1 MKQVSK
7 IYVGLEIGTH
17 KIRFVA
23 GEVKPGHAIKILGF
37 SVSDSLGVKEG
48 EIYDV
53 SLARQCL
60 SKALE
65 QAKDDCD
72 VEICSVIL
80 AVTGQHIKGSES
92 CGTYCLSDKDSEVTL
107 EDIEEAGSIARE
119 IRIPENH
126 VYIHPIIKGY
136 RLDDVDYPKAPV
148 GLRGKMLESNF
159 HVIHG
164 DGDRLQSSI
173 QMVRSIDLEIEQIV
187 FSPIALAQVSLDSER
202 RNNGAL
208 LIDIGGGTTDYAL
221 YLNGSITASG
231 SIPIGGDH
239 VTQDIRLA
247 TGLSFL
253 KAECLK
259 ISEGNASEDPSDLLG
274 IAELEDEEGRKVEIL
289 REVLNKAIHNRLK
302 EVLSLVRDQ
311 MPAGALASIR
321 AGVFV
326 AGGVAQTRGFVAL
339 ASKILGCEIHDVDR
353 PKFSGILTGYDSR
366 YLSTAAG
373 LLRYAEICDTE

>member
-1 MKQVSK
+1 MEKVSK

-17 KIRFVA
+17 KICFAA

-60 SKALE
+60 TKALAE
-65 QAKDDCD
+65 AENVCD
-72 VEICSVIL
+72 IEIGSVIL
-80 AVTGQHIKGSES
+80 AVTGDHIKGSGS
-92 CGTYCLSDKDSEVTL
+92 CGTYCLPDADSEVTL
-107 EDIEEAGSIARE
+107 EHIEEACSIARE
-119 IRIPENH
+119 IRIPDKH
-126 VYIHPIIKGY
+126 VYIHPIVTGY
-136 RLDDVDYPKAPV
+136 RLDDADYPKAPV
-148 GLRGKMLESNF
+148 GLCGKTLEANF

-173 QMVRSIDLEIEQIV
+173 RMVRSIGLEIDDLV
-187 FSPIALAQVSLDSER
+187 FSPISIAQVSLDSVH

-208 LIDIGGGTTDYAL
+208 LVDIGGGTTDYAL
-221 YLNGSITASG
+221 YLNGSIAASG

-259 ISEGNASEDPSDLLG
+259 ISEGNASEDPFDLLG
-274 IAELEDEEGRKVEIL
+274 TAELEDEDGRKVEVL

-326 AGGVAQTRGFVAL
+326 TGGTTQTRGFNEL

-373 LLRYAEICDTE
+373 LLRYAQISDTE

>member
-1 MKQVSK
+1 MEKVSK

-17 KIRFVA
+17 KICFAA

-60 SKALE
+60 TKALAE
-65 QAKDDCD
+65 AENVCD
-72 VEICSVIL
+72 IEIGSVIL
-80 AVTGQHIKGSES
+80 AVTGDHIKGSGS
-92 CGTYCLSDKDSEVTL
+92 CGTYCLPDADSEVTL
-107 EDIEEAGSIARE
+107 EHIEEACSIARE
-119 IRIPENH
+119 IRIPDKH
-126 VYIHPIIKGY
+126 VYIHPIVTGY
-136 RLDDVDYPKAPV
+136 RLDDADYPKAPV
-148 GLRGKMLESNF
+148 GLCGKTLEANF

-173 QMVRSIDLEIEQIV
+173 RMVRSIGLEIDDLV
-187 FSPIALAQVSLDSER
+187 FSPISIAQVSL
-202 RNNGAL
+202 L
-208 LIDIGGGTTDYAL
+208 VDIGGGTTDYAL
-221 YLNGSITASG
+221 YLNGSIAASG

-259 ISEGNASEDPSDLLG
+259 ISEGNASEDPFDLLG
-274 IAELEDEEGRKVEIL
+274 TAELEDEDGRKVEVL

-326 AGGVAQTRGFVAL
+326 TGGTTQTRGFNEL

-373 LLRYAEICDTE
+373 LLRYAQISDTE